1 MSYTTRVNFHGL
13 CGIVPGGELSDP
25 LPWVGIFLVNAD
37 ANNQTNFG
45 AESLPVHLPFLR
57 YRLSDQ
63 QGQGAPNAFG
73 FASVLNQ
80 DIVLLPPPGSPAED
94 LHADFDPAADSEPTD
109 TQKTLLNW
117 VVNVSDV
124 ASEDEAVV
132 DSDCF
137 ERAPRER
144 RVATRVHLLQGHLQ
158 ANPDRLSHNNGGLI
172 QARLGNSKKRQVV
185 AGSYFVD
192 IACADG
198 PFTVR
203 MNDFGKPVENRRDVT
218 FPQPQG
224 DRLEISFINLCPNE
238 IFLEPGSQLVAP
250 GPDND
255 FRWNFLLSDANFDIS
270 NFSVPVA
277 ELPLQVGDIGGLDAV
292 RCSPPRFTA
301 VGKTTATS
309 MAQLG
314 RDLSA

>member
-1 MSYTTRVNFHGL
+1 MPYTTRVHFHGL
-13 CGIVPGGELSDP
+13 CGIVPGGDLSDP

-45 AESLPVHLPFLR
+45 AESLPVHLPLLR

-73 FASVLNQ
+73 FAEVLNH
-80 DIVLLPPPGSPAED
+80 DIVLLPPPGSPEEE
-94 LHADFDPAADSEPTD
+94 LHAAFDPDAGSRPFSDE
-109 TQKTLLNW
+109 QKTLINW

-124 ASEDEAVV
+124 ASDAEAVV

-137 ERAPRER
+137 ERFPRER

-158 ANPDRLSHNNGGLI
+158 ANPERLSRNNGGLI
-172 QARLGNSKKRQVV
+172 QARLGSSKKRQVL

-192 IACADG
+192 IQCADG

-203 MNDFGKPVENRRDVT
+203 MNRFGDDPAQNRRDLT

-224 DRLEISFINLCPNE
+224 GRLEISFINLCPNE
-238 IFLEPGSQLVAP
+238 ILLEPGSQLVAP

-255 FRWNFLLSDANFDIS
+255 FRWSFLLSDANFSVS

-277 ELPLQVGDIGGLDAV
+277 ELPLQTGDIGGLDAV
-292 RCSPPRFTA
+292 RCSPPRYAA
-301 VGKTTATS
+301 VNPTS
-309 MAQLG
+309 MVQLG
-314 RDLSA
+314 RELSA